1 MTSTDTLSSAETDQ
15 DDSHDD
21 GSCDEE
27 HHDDESLEQ
36 EAQIFEPFEFTR
48 LGATVSVHYD
58 FEDDFFIGEV

>member
-1 MTSTDTLSSAETDQ
+1 MILMMMDPVT
-15 DDSHDD
+15 
-21 GSCDEE
+21 DEE

-48 LGATVSVHYD
+48 LGAIVSVHYD